1 METIHDA
8 NPLSFHRVERIFHA
22 APQIGELI
30 ASEQEVSGATP
41 GRILSSRRYP
51 LTLARDRFVAP
62 QVKENSHTFQ
72 TDKWI
77 RQGYHRPFGF
87 LQPLRSASSNQAKHV
102 VTTKQLVKLIATAA
116 IVMSTVCMGLPCFLN
131 SAKIIPKRNAAVSS
145 KGQIVSAGRTARGAF
160 ILRSLV
166 PSGTR
171 SLMRSEYRVG
181 S

>member
-1 METIHDA
+1 MLAD
-8 NPLSFHRVERIFHA
+8 
-22 APQIGELI
+22 QK
-30 ASEQEVSGATP
+30 VSGAAP
-41 GRILSSRRYP
+41 GRILPSRRYP

-62 QVKENSHTFQ
+62 QVKENSDTFQ
-72 TDKWI
+72 TDRWI
-77 RQGYHRPFGF
+77 RQSYHRPFGF

-102 VTTKQLVKLIATAA
+102 VTTKQLVKLIATAG

-131 SAKIIPKRNAAVSS
+131 SANIIPNRNAAVSS

-160 ILRSLV
+160 MLRSLV
-166 PSGTR
+166 PAATR

>member
-1 METIHDA
+1 M
-8 NPLSFHRVERIFHA
+8 
-22 APQIGELI
+22 
-30 ASEQEVSGATP
+30 SGATP

-87 LQPLRSASSNQAKHV
+87 LQPLRSTSSNQAKHV
-102 VTTKQLVKLIATAA
+102 VTTNQLVKLIATAA
-116 IVMSTVCMGLPCFLN
+116 IVMSTVSMGLPCFLN
-131 SAKIIPKRNAAVSS
+131 SANIIPNRNAAVSS

-160 ILRSLV
+160 MLRSLV
-166 PSGTR
+166 PSATR
-171 SLMRSEYRVG
+171 SLMPTARGLSPSFRVQCQPRKG
-181 S
+181 NPVGHWIKNSSMVLSS